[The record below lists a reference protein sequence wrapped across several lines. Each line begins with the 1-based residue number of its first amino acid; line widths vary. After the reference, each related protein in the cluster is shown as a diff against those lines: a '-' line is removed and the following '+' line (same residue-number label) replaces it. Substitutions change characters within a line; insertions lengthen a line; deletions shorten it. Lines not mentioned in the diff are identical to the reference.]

1 MRRFPTTF
9 SLRLGAAMALAVC
22 WILLRDAQDMSAST
36 GGGFDPDQR
45 FVLESSL
52 PTGEFSFEV
61 LEEKSRVHLP
71 SRLYFAHADGRP
83 ELPTVGRFQN
93 FLVTASGRELKT
105 LPVGDYDVYATR
117 GTEYTLDRQKVS
129 ISQGQ
134 RTHQSFTL
142 SRVVD
147 TSGFIS
153 SDFHLHLTFAMRDGA
168 IVAAA
173 EGLDLLT
180 ATDHNILKDYAPY
193 IRELGLEPFM
203 SSVVGA
209 EIDTVFGHFN
219 SFPLSVNLWVER
231 TFRHA
236 IRTPI
241 EFLRL
246 VHSDPGDE
254 IVQINHPRGNPS
266 KPRGRYFDARMN
278 PETSEIEYPYF
289 EYGFDQVEIFNAKTD
304 KNKEEGHVDEG
315 HAGRT
320 PLVDQKLKDWY
331 SLMNRGIFMT
341 GVANTDAHGYPRE
354 LPGYPRN
361 YVLSDTDNPWEID
374 PARVVDALK
383 RRASTA
389 SFGPVIRF
397 SAGDGRPVGSQ
408 LAARQEGTTL
418 HIQVQ
423 AVPWIPVEQV
433 ELIANGEVFRT
444 FSLENGI
451 EVVRFDQDVVVR
463 PQEDTWYLVLAT
475 SDRRWEA
482 PFSKFSSFSFT
493 NPILVDVDGNGYF
506 DPPNPGYTGTPPEP
520 KEPAG

>member
-1 MRRFPTTF
+1 M
-9 SLRLGAAMALAVC
+9 
-22 WILLRDAQDMSAST
+22 
-36 GGGFDPDQR
+36 
-45 FVLESSL
+45 
-52 PTGEFSFEV
+52 
-61 LEEKSRVHLP
+61 
-71 SRLYFAHADGRP
+71 
-83 ELPTVGRFQN
+83 
-93 FLVTASGRELKT
+93 
-105 LPVGDYDVYATR
+105 
-117 GTEYTLDRQKVS
+117 
-129 ISQGQ
+129 
-134 RTHQSFTL
+134 
-142 SRVVD
+142 
-147 TSGFIS
+147 
-153 SDFHLHLTFAMRDGA
+153 
-168 IVAAA
+168 
-173 EGLDLLT
+173 
-180 ATDHNILKDYAPY
+180 
-193 IRELGLEPFM
+193 
-203 SSVVGA
+203 
-209 EIDTVFGHFN
+209 
-219 SFPLSVNLWVER
+219 
-231 TFRHA
+231 
-236 IRTPI
+236 
-241 EFLRL
+241 
-246 VHSDPGDE
+246 HSDPGDE

-266 KPRGRYFDARMN
+266 KPRSRYFDARMN

-304 KNKEEGHVDEG
+304 KNREKGHVDEG

-341 GVANTDAHGYPRE
+341 GVANTDAHRYPRE

-397 SAGDGRPVGSQ
+397 SAGDRRPVGSQ
-408 LAARQEGTTL
+408 LSARQEGTTL

-444 FSLENGI
+444 FSLEHGS

-463 PQEDTWYLVLAT
+463 PQKDTWYLVLAT

-482 PFSKFSSFSFT
+482 PFYKFSSFSFT
-493 NPILVDVDGNGYF
+493 NPILLDVDGNGYF

-520 KEPAG
+520 KKPAG

>member
-1 MRRFPTTF
+1 MPTLSTTF
-9 SLRLGAAMALAVC
+9 FLRLGAIVALAATG
-22 WILLRDAQDMSAST
+22 ILLRDAPDMNASI
-36 GGGFDPDQR
+36 GAGFDPDER
-45 FVLESSL
+45 FVLESNL
-52 PTGEFSFEV
+52 PTGQFSFEI
-61 LEEKSRVHLP
+61 LEQGSRVHLP

-83 ELPTVGRFQN
+83 EVPVVGRFQN
-93 FLVTASGRELKT
+93 FLVTATGRELKT
-105 LPVGDYDVYATR
+105 LPAGEYDVYVTR
-117 GTEYTLDRQKVS
+117 GTEYTLDHQKVS
-129 ISQGQ
+129 ISEGQ
-134 RTHQSFTL
+134 RTHQNFTL

-153 SDFHLHLTFAMRDGA
+153 SDFHMHLTFAMRDGA
-168 IVAAA
+168 IVSAA

-180 ATDHNILKDYAPY
+180 ATDHNVLKDYAPH
-193 IRELGLEPFM
+193 IRELNLEPFL

-219 SFPLSVNLWVER
+219 SFPLSVNIWAER

-236 IRTPI
+236 IRTPG

-246 VHSDPGDE
+246 VLTDPGDE
-254 IVQINHPRGNPS
+254 IVQINHPRGNPP
-266 KPRGRYFDARMN
+266 KPRSRYFDARLN

-304 KNKEEGHVDEG
+304 RDREKNHY
-315 HAGRT
+315 GRT

-361 YVLSDTDNPWEID
+361 YVLSETDNPWEID

-383 RRASTA
+383 SRASTA

-397 SAGDGRPVGSQ
+397 SAGDGSPVGSQ
-408 LAARQEGTTL
+408 LAARQEGTML

-423 AVPWIPVEQV
+423 AVPWVPVERV
-433 ELIANGEVFRT
+433 ELIANGKLIRT
-444 FSLENGI
+444 FPVENRS
-451 EVVRFDQDVVVR
+451 EVVRFDQDVTVR
-463 PQEDTWYLVLAT
+463 PEKDTWYVVLAT
-475 SDRRWEA
+475 SDGRWDA
-482 PFSKFSSFSFT
+482 PFSHFSSFSFT
-493 NPILVDVDGNGYF
+493 NPILLDVDGNGYF
-506 DPPNPGYTGTPPEP
+506 DPPDPGDPGTPPEP
-520 KEPAG
+520 KE